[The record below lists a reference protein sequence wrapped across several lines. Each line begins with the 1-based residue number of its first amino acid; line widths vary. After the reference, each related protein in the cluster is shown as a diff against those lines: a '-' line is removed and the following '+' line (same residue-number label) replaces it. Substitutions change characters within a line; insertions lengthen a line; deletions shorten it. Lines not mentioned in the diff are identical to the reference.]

1 LSNYVQNV
9 NTWDYFRIS
18 NILDLDLIV
27 SHILYLMADRSHSKN
42 FGGPCEV
49 DINS

>member
-18 NILDLDLIV
+18 NILDLIV

-42 FGGPCEV
+42 FGGPREV
-49 DINS
+49 DVNS